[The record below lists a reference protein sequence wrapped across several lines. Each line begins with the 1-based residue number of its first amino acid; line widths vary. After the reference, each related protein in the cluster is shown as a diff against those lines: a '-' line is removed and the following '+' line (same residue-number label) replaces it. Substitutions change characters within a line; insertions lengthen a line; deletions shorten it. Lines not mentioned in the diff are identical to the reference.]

1 MGTTLELDTLPEKAR
16 IELLDFYEF
25 LLHKYSQ
32 QHVQKTKK
40 SANKFEAFLSKALI
54 VDNFVMPD
62 RETRN
67 AR

>member
-32 QHVQKTKK
+32 QHVHKTKK
-40 SANKFEAFLSKALI
+40 SANKFEAFLSKSLI